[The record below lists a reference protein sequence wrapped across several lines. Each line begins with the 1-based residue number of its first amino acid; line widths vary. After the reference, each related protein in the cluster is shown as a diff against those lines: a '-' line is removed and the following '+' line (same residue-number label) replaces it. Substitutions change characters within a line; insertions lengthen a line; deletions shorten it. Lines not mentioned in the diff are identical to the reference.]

1 MLVLNILFIHL
12 GLHLMNLLLLKS
24 GIYPLGGNGLPAVCS
39 TIADDQ
45 TAEIS
50 QETENDNAKDNN
62 QERPK
67 ATSRSYRSLYSGA
80 FLSGI
85 GLDFNSFNTLIFL

>member
-1 MLVLNILFIHL
+1 MFVLNILIIHL

-62 QERPK
+62 QEGCPMIVGK
-67 ATSRSYRSLYSGA
+67 DLEFSCCPTDA
-80 FLSGI
+80 
-85 GLDFNSFNTLIFL
+85 